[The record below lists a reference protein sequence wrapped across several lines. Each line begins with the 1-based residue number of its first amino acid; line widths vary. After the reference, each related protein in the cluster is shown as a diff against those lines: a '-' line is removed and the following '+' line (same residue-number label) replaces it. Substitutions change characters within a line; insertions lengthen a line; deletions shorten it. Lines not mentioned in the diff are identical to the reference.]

1 MFSRSL
7 YVVKDVKTG
16 DMITEENIRSIRPG
30 LGGHPKYTKKLI
42 GNKFKN
48 NFLKGERFTEDDIRN
63 YLK

>member
-30 LGGHPKYTKKLI
+30 LGGHPRYIKKLI

-48 NFLKGERFTEDDIRN
+48 NFLKGDRFTEDDIRN